1 MLARN
6 HSHPPGATHGPL
18 DFSDTVR
25 TQIEAAPHSADR
37 PITKWLQWILAM
49 LAKKVSLNSVL
60 FRFYSPALFVRSDLE
75 SVHTHQY
82 VSAVSYSKLG
92 GLILPP

>member
-6 HSHPPGATHGPL
+6 HSHPPGTTHGPL

-25 TQIEAAPHSADR
+25 THIEAAPHLADR
-37 PITKWLQWILAM
+37 PITKWLQWI

-60 FRFYSPALFVRSDLE
+60 FRFYSPVLFLRSDLQ